1 MQSTSQRISSTTSGA
16 ARRFIISWKA
26 GTDQSGRAAFNL

>member
-1 MQSTSQRISSTTSGA
+1 MQSTSQMMSSTTSGE

-26 GTDQSGRAAFNL
+26 GTDQSGCAACDL